1 MGQIIVT
8 EISVNQQCENT
19 NRIHIYIYYLILK
32 IYFLYYFLFTII
44 FNGSEI

>member
-19 NRIHIYIYYLILK
+19 NRIHIYIYILSNIK
-32 IYFLYYFLFTII
+32 NIFSLLFSFYYHI
-44 FNGSEI
+44 